1 MEYNLEN
8 KSHLDT
14 LRQALRTLRLS
25 LLRPLLVQGAECF
38 FESLDLL
45 LALCNALFVGHA
57 SVDTCWLQFND
68 LLDGLI
74 QKALFL
80 CQAGVV
86 FVNGGLDFGEL
97 SFLGALGDFF
107 RAKRNLGGSLKL
119 HELLG
124 SSFF

>member
-45 LALCNALFVGHA
+45 LALCNALFVDMAVSTHA
-57 SVDTCWLQFND
+57 GCNSMISWTALSKRLCSSVKLVLSSSMEASTSVSSPSL
-68 LLDGLI
+68 
-74 QKALFL
+74 ALF
-80 CQAGVV
+80 
-86 FVNGGLDFGEL
+86 ET
-97 SFLGALGDFF
+97 FF
-107 RAKRNLGGSLKL
+107 
-119 HELLG
+119 
-124 SSFF
+124 